1 MLSLNDCKLSCGR
14 PLAFASTLI
23 MIALAM
29 ASTSRARADG
39 FDIGA
44 ASNFAVLYEGNGGNT
59 LNFNNSGITGNIG
72 IGATGKFDYAGGC
85 VGNCLIT
92 GAVDFSATNTGQFTS
107 NNTTITGGVNYSV
120 SAVANALLSVNSLS
134 QTLAGESGTAV
145 NIASGGSINAT
156 SGALDA
162 NGNRVFTATINSN
175 FSAGTTFTING
186 TASQHVVLNI
196 PTTGG
201 HGFNGS
207 IVLAGGITSDQV
219 LFNFDAGNY
228 TTLTGGDTLTI
239 STNGFTTT
247 GIFLDPN
254 GNIQINHSVLDGRL
268 FGGDTQNMQIVSG
281 ATIVAPVG
289 VPGPVVG
296 AGLPGLVAACLGL
309 LGLAR
314 RRRSAA

>member
-1 MLSLNDCKLSCGR
+1 MNLRSLSFGTCALITLV
-14 PLAFASTLI
+14 LAATSTPP
-23 MIALAM
+23 
-29 ASTSRARADG
+29 ARADG

-44 ASNFAVLYEGNGGNT
+44 ASNFGVLYEGNGGNT
-59 LNFNNSGITGNIG
+59 LNLNNSGITGNIG
-72 IGATGKFDYAGGC
+72 IGATGKFDSAGGC

-92 GAVDFSATNTGQFTS
+92 GAVDFSAANTGQFTS
-107 NNTTITGGVNYSV
+107 NSTTITGGVNYNV
-120 SAVANALLSVNSLS
+120 SAVTSALNAVNSLS
-134 QTLAGESGTAV
+134 QSLGLESGTAV
-145 NIASGGSINAT
+145 NIASGGSINAS

-228 TTLTGGDTLTI
+228 STLSGGDTLTI
-239 STNGFTTT
+239 STSGNATT

-254 GNIQINHSVLDGRL
+254 GNIQINHSILDGRL

-289 VPGPVVG
+289 VPGPFAG

-309 LGLAR
+309 LTLR
-314 RRRSAA
+314 RRPTRRRPR